1 MVITH
6 LCIPL
11 VGSGSFQER
20 HLVWMVIIVKIPHHS
35 FCPQGPLTSRL
46 VSRARS
52 PVVLSSGP
60 THQSSCLQ
68 GPLTSRLVFRARSP
82 VVLSSGPTHQSS
94 CLQGPLTSRLV
105 FRARSPVVLSPG
117 PAHQSSC
124 LQGPLTSRL
133 VSRACPVSG
142 GYVSPTILHVT
153 GTWAG
158 PGDEATSLL
167 SCRRKK
173 IQSPSSQAS
182 PSENKLIDSLNNERS
197 KTHVAMV
204 IDICLLGN

>member
-11 VGSGSFQER
+11 VGSGNFQER

-68 GPLTSRLVFRARSP
+68 GPLTSRLVSRAHSP

-94 CLQGPLTSRLV
+94 CLQGL
-105 FRARSPVVLSPG
+105 
-117 PAHQSSC
+117 
-124 LQGPLTSRL
+124 
-133 VSRACPVSG
+133 
-142 GYVSPTILHVT
+142 
-153 GTWAG
+153 
-158 PGDEATSLL
+158 
-167 SCRRKK
+167 
-173 IQSPSSQAS
+173 PSFWW
-182 PSENKLIDSLNNERS
+182 
-197 KTHVAMV
+197 
-204 IDICLLGN
+204 ICLSYHTARDRNMGGAWGRGYLIVKL